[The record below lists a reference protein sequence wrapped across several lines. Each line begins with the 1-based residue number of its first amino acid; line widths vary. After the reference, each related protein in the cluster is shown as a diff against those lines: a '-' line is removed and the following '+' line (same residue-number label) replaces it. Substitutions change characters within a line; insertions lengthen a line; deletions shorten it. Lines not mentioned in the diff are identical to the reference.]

1 MDAKGLP
8 ATADPESFVHRVRKK
23 YDIVDKDVIQKRLN
37 LDRERL
43 LDERNFVRW
52 GNPPG
57 I

>member
-1 MDAKGLP
+1 VDAKGLP